1 MKRLKLDVDGV
12 NRNMIDGF
20 RYVSVNGTYKKQVE
34 KMMDRMDRIGDR
46 CDGTVG
52 GKEMTIS
59 QVMDIKKD
67 IFRIKKSSN
76 QLLYMIQEVKNSS
89 NIWSTSSNL
98 LASIKQEVKNS
109 SKILSKNSDLLVNI
123 KQEVKNSSN
132 ILSKNSDLLVNIK
145 QEVKN
150 SPKILSK
157 NSDLLL
163 NIKQEVK
170 NSSNIL
176 SKNSDMLVNMKQEVK
191 NSINILLKN
200 SNLLFNIKQE
210 VKNSSNILST
220 NSDLLVSMKQDVK
233 KSSKILS
240 KNSDLLVSM
249 KQDVKNSSN
258 ILSKNS
264 DLLVSMKQD
273 VKNSSKIL
281 SKSSDLLVNIK
292 QEVKNSSN
300 ILSKN
305 SDVMV
310 NMTGASRL
318 EKCHPETRK
327 GENIELRKVDLQRI
341 NLTETIESTMIPMK
355 DNARNQGG
363 DDAVENVTKNG
374 DTEGKNTTESKL
386 VRGNVEGALTD
397 IKQILH
403 DIKKDITRS
412 TPDVKILAKPSKG
425 NKSKRTLRKEL
436 EIVTSYGARLCKKMI
451 HVFNS
456 YSPIIQK
463 TKAEDETEET
473 GTDTLEGDPRY
484 YHHFYISSAADD
496 LGKKWGK
503 QDWGD
508 DR

>member
-249 KQDVKNSSN
+249 KQDVKNSS
-258 ILSKNS
+258 
-264 DLLVSMKQD
+264 
-273 VKNSSKIL
+273 KIL